1 MGTMSTT
8 DQLGDRVRRVL
19 GAALPQGLFVEVTP
33 RQNVNAP
40 AFDITVRAGAT
51 QHCFTAGWAGEGWP
65 SDVER
70 LVQLVPGVE
79 VVIAANLSTGAKQ
92 WLRQEGLGW
101 VDQTGCAEINRS
113 SGLVIARESTRAPAP
128 IARPGRWNRSMLAV
142 AEASLSGVLP
152 TVASTE
158 QATGLSRHA
167 TAVALSRLEQLGHLN
182 RPEAQRGPTSGRHLG
197 NTDAFLD
204 AYAAAA
210 AEHRSKQPV
219 LYVHRLWTDPL
230 DTLRQEIGPR
240 LGFDNAHW
248 AVTGVGA
255 SVLLAPYLSDITTLE
270 LYVDA
275 DLMSDTSEL
284 ASRLGGR
291 LVDKGHRIEVRQL
304 PTAISAHGPSI
315 DDIPVAL
322 PVRVYADLL
331 ARGGRSAEAAHHLRE
346 SLDVGSTT

>member
-1 MGTMSTT
+1 
-8 DQLGDRVRRVL
+8 
-19 GAALPQGLFVEVTP
+19 
-33 RQNVNAP
+33 
-40 AFDITVRAGAT
+40 
-51 QHCFTAGWAGEGWP
+51 
-65 SDVER
+65 
-70 LVQLVPGVE
+70 
-79 VVIAANLSTGAKQ
+79 
-92 WLRQEGLGW
+92 
-101 VDQTGCAEINRS
+101 
-113 SGLVIARESTRAPAP
+113 
-128 IARPGRWNRSMLAV
+128 MLAV

-240 LGFDNAHW
+240 LGFDNARW

-304 PTAISAHGPSI
+304 PTAISARGPSI

-346 SLDVGSTT
+346 SLDVGRTT